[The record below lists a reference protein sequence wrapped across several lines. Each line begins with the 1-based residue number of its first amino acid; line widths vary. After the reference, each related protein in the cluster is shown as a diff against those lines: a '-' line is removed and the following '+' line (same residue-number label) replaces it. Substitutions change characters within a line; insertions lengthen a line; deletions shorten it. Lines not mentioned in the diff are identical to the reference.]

1 MIFYFTFV
9 YIIILN
15 LQNNRSL
22 NILVLNIF
30 LLSCLCYYF
39 FTYSFIKRGE
49 KKDRNNMVVSI
60 RNTQIRSQNDEISL
74 LPCKKIQNIFFSDTF
89 HLSPS
94 TSHVQQESYCI
105 IFCSLSRTPD
115 MSNEI
120 FL

>member
-1 MIFYFTFV
+1 MIFYITFV

-74 LPCKKIQNIFFSDTF
+74 LPCKICLKNTK
-89 HLSPS
+89 HLLFRYISS
-94 TSHVQQESYCI
+94 I
-105 IFCSLSRTPD
+105 AFDLSRATRELHYIVQLLSYPRYVK
-115 MSNEI
+115 
-120 FL
+120 